1 MGIKV
6 NLDGVRAKVSPQAMK
21 RGRYALANQAMADM
35 NSFVPKKNN
44 ILRQSAHIESDG
56 SAILYET
63 KYARRQFYL
72 NGKKYTTP
80 GTGPRWDLKAKSLYM
95 PAWKKAYLKGA
106 GIQ

>member
-44 ILRQSAHIESDG
+44 ILRQSAHIKSDG

-72 NGKKYTTP
+72 NGKNILLQEQVQD
-80 GTGPRWDLKAKSLYM
+80 GILKQNHCICLLG
-95 PAWKKAYLKGA
+95 KKAYLKGA

>member
-1 MGIKV
+1 MGVKV
-6 NLDGVRAKVSPQAMK
+6 ELGGVRDKISPQAMN

-35 NSFVPKKNN
+35 NPFVPKKNN
-44 ILRQSAHIESDG
+44 ILRQSTHVKSDG

-63 KYARRQFYL
+63 KYARKQFYL

-95 PAWKKAYLKGA
+95 PSWKKAYLKGA
-106 GIQ
+106 GIK

>member
-1 MGIKV
+1 ME
-6 NLDGVRAKVSPQAMK
+6 Q
-21 RGRYALANQAMADM
+21 
-35 NSFVPKKNN
+35 
-44 ILRQSAHIESDG
+44 IL
-56 SAILYET
+56 ILYET

-95 PAWKKAYLKGA
+95 PSWKKAYLKGA

>member
-1 MGIKV
+1 MSIKV

-44 ILRQSAHIESDG
+44 ILRQSAHIKSDG

-80 GTGPRWDLKAKSLYM
+80 GWDLKAKSLYM
-95 PAWKKAYLKGA
+95 PSWKKVYLKGA